1 MPTEFVHLQC
11 RSEYSVDNSLIRI
24 PKLVNQAKKLGMS
37 AISLTDNGNLFAAVK
52 LYKTAKS
59 SGVKPIFGTEIAF
72 ENEGKKSFLLLLCQ
86 NQQGYLNLSEL
97 ISLSYLKGE
106 GMEGASISAEQLI
119 QHNQGLILIAP
130 AVRSDVA
137 QALIE
142 NQIPKAKEKAAIWQA
157 TFGDRFYLGVQR
169 TSRMQDEQHLHL
181 CVELGLELDIPL
193 VATNDVAFLESDEFE
208 AHEARICISQGGLLE
223 DARREKHYCA
233 EQYLKSGDEMN
244 TLFSDLPEVITNT
257 VEIAKR
263 CNVHFELYK
272 KNYLPDFPVP
282 EGLSMAEFFS
292 QESKAGLDKRLEG
305 LEIEREIYD
314 DRLAFELSVIVQMDF
329 PGYFLIVADFI
340 RWSKDNGIPVG
351 PGRGSG
357 AGSLVAYALGITN
370 VDPIKHELLFERFL
384 NPERVSM
391 PDFDVD
397 FCTDRR
403 DEVIEYVSQKYGAEK
418 VSQIITYGTMAAK
431 GVVRDVGRVLGHPY
445 GFSDRISK
453 SIPNDLKINL
463 SRALGRFSEDES
475 QENKDKWFSE
485 ELTNRYN
492 SEESVT
498 TLIDLSLQ
506 LEGLVRNVGTHAG
519 GVLIAP
525 SKISDF
531 CPVYKASA
539 EDGVVSQFDMK
550 DVEALGL
557 VKFDFLGLSN
567 LTVIDKTVKLVY
579 AKGLSEALIDIDT
592 LSLDDK
598 GVYDLLQRCDTTGI
612 FQLESE
618 GMRGYLKKLQ
628 ADSFEDIV
636 AMLALYRPGPLD
648 AGMVDDYI
656 NVKHGKQE
664 VKYPH
669 KMLEDILKPTNGV
682 FLYQEQVMKS
692 AQIMADYSLGGADL
706 LRRAMGKKIAEEMD
720 AQRSVFVK
728 GAAKHD
734 IDEDKA
740 NEIFDLIDKFSG
752 YGFNKSHSVAYAYV
766 SYQTAW
772 LKVHYPAAFMASVL
786 SGMMTDTDRI
796 SFTVGETQAMGLI
809 VKAPSVNESLYEFS
823 IQDDKTLIYGL
834 GAIKGVGESL
844 VEVLVAERE
853 KNGNYQDLFDFCMR
867 IEKKML
873 NKRALE
879 ALIYSGALDGFKI
892 DRAIL
897 INTYPSAVRQAEQRQ
912 NDHSSG
918 QSGLFAEA
926 SECNEYE
933 ANYLLVPSFSFR
945 QTLQFENKVMGY
957 YFYNHPT
964 DEYQR
969 DLQYISA
976 TFPSKL
982 AYRNNKEVRVL
993 ALLSDVYY
1001 RNTKNG
1007 KLMASITL
1015 EDSKATLN
1023 GVIFSKVLSAEVDEK
1038 YSVSD
1043 ALVIDTVVVASG
1055 KIERD
1060 DYRDGWQLV
1069 VDKIENIDVV
1079 KEKHARSFEILLNN
1093 QHISLFEKLST
1104 VLKQNKGQCPV
1115 RLHYQVKQSRG
1126 FALLDITYFVTPNQQ
1141 LIDEVNA
1148 LLGTQSSHISYN

>member
-24 PKLVNQAKKLGMS
+24 PKLVNQVKKLGMS
-37 AISLTDNGNLFAAVK
+37 AITLIDNANLFAAVK
-52 LYKTAKS
+52 LYKSAKS
-59 SGVKPIFGTEIAF
+59 SGIKPIFGAEITLNNE
-72 ENEGKKSFLLLLCQ
+72 ENKSTLLLLCQ

-97 ISLSYLKGE
+97 ISLAYLKGV
-106 GMEGASISAEQLI
+106 GMEDASISTEELAL
-119 QHNQGLILIAP
+119 HNQGLILIAP
-130 AVRSDVA
+130 PLRSDVA

-142 NQIPKAKEKAAIWQA
+142 NQIPQAKEQANAWQ
-157 TFGDRFYLGVQR
+157 TIFGDRFYLGVQR
-169 TSRMQDEQHLHL
+169 TNRMQDEQHLHL
-181 CVELGLELDIPL
+181 CVKLGLELDIPL
-193 VATNDVAFLESDEFE
+193 VALNDVVFLEKDEFE
-208 AHEARICISQGGLLE
+208 AHEARICIAQGGLL
-223 DARREKHYCA
+223 DDDRREKQYSA
-233 EQYLKSGDEMN
+233 EQYLKSADEMS
-244 TLFSDLPEVITNT
+244 TLFSDLPEAIANT
-257 VEIAKR
+257 AEIAKR
-263 CNVHFELYK
+263 CNVHFELYQ

-282 EGLSMAEFFS
+282 EDLTMAAFFS
-292 QESKAGLDKRLEG
+292 QESKLGLEKRLAGLEV
-305 LEIEREIYD
+305 ERKVYD
-314 DRLAFELSVIVQMDF
+314 ERLAFELSVIVQMDF

-397 FCTDRR
+397 FCTERR
-403 DEVIEYVSQKYGAEK
+403 DEVIEYVSKKYGREK

-463 SRALGRFSEDES
+463 SRALGRFAESDS

-485 ELTNRYN
+485 ELTKRYN

-567 LTVIDKTVKLVY
+567 LTVIDKAVKLIH
-579 AKGLSEALIDIDT
+579 AKGLSKELIDIDA

-598 GVYDLLQRCDTTGI
+598 DVYDLLQRCDTTGI

-628 ADSFEDIV
+628 ADSFEDVV

-656 NVKHGKQE
+656 NVKHGKQKI
-664 VKYPH
+664 KYPH
-669 KMLEDILKPTNGV
+669 PMLKDILEPTNGV

-692 AQIMADYSLGGADL
+692 AQVMAGYSLGGADL
-706 LRRAMGKKIAEEMD
+706 LRRAMGKKIAEEMN
-720 AQRSVFVK
+720 AQRDVFVK

-734 IDEDKA
+734 IDETKA

-772 LKVHYPAAFMASVL
+772 LKAHYPAAFMACVL
-786 SGMMTDTDRI
+786 SGMMTDTDRV
-796 SFTVGETQAMGLI
+796 SWTVSETQAMGLI
-809 VKAPSVNESLYEFS
+809 VKGPSVNESIYEFS
-823 IQDDKTLIYGL
+823 IQDDKTLTYGL

-844 VEVLVAERE
+844 VEALVLERNQ
-853 KNGNYQDLFDFCMR
+853 NGAYQNLFDFCMR
-867 IEKKML
+867 IEKKTL

-879 ALIYSGALDGFKI
+879 ALIYSGTLDEFKI
-892 DRAIL
+892 DRAVL
-897 INTYPSAVRQAEQRQ
+897 ISTYPSAMRQAEQRQ
-912 NDHSSG
+912 NDRSSG
-918 QSGLFAEA
+918 QSGLFANTP
-926 SECNEYE
+926 ECREYE
-933 ANYLLVPSFSFR
+933 LNYLVAPSFSFS
-945 QTLQFENKVMGY
+945 QTLQFEKKVMGY

-969 DLQYISA
+969 DLPYISA
-976 TFPSKL
+976 VLPSEL
-982 AYRNNKEVRVL
+982 VGRNNKEARVL
-993 ALLSDVYY
+993 GLLSDVFY

-1007 KLMASITL
+1007 NTMASITL
-1015 EDSKATLN
+1015 EDSKTTLN
-1023 GVIFSKVLSAEVDEK
+1023 GVIFSKVLNAQISEE
-1038 YSVSD
+1038 YSISD
-1043 ALVIDTVVVASG
+1043 VLVVDTVVVASG

-1069 VDKIENIDVV
+1069 VDKIETIGAV
-1079 KEKHARSFEILLNN
+1079 KERYAKSFEILLNK
-1093 QHISLFEKLST
+1093 QHLSLFEELSA
-1104 VLKQNKGQCPV
+1104 VLKRNQGQCPV
-1115 RLHYQVKQSRG
+1115 RLHYQVEQSRG
-1126 FALLDITYFVTPNQQ
+1126 SALLDEHYYINPSQQ
-1141 LIDEVNA
+1141 LIDEVNT
-1148 LLGTQSSHISYN
+1148 LLGFQSSHINY